1 MSIQYVYS
9 KWEKTNVLLHS
20 AALREYIPVT
30 KLFSHE
36 HLLLMLTEYGMVYV
50 KPVNG
55 TFGKGVMRVERLK
68 PANKG
73 FKYQLNTTIR
83 TFPTF
88 ELLYQ
93 SLVKKINGRRYLVQK
108 GIDLLRHKKR
118 RFDIRVMVQRNDH
131 NNWEATGIIGRLAH
145 PAKVVT
151 NYHNGGT
158 PMSFERLM
166 STHQSPTQKMIYAM
180 RLKQISLDIAKELEK
195 HYPGLKEL
203 GIDIAIDQQFRPW
216 ILEVNTKPDAFIFRK
231 LEDKTIFRK
240 IYKYAVS
247 YGRYKKK

>member
-1 MSIQYVYS
+1 LSSQCVYS

-20 AALREYIPVT
+20 AALREYIPAT
-30 KLFSHE
+30 KLFGHE
-36 HLLLMLTEYGMVYV
+36 NLLLMLTEYGMVYV

-55 TFGKGVMRVERLK
+55 TFGKGVMRVEKLRS
-68 PANKG
+68 PSKG
-73 FKYQLNTTIR
+73 YKYQLNTTIR

-88 ELLYQ
+88 ELLHQ
-93 SLVKKINGRRYLVQK
+93 SLVKKINGRRYLVQR

-118 RFDIRVMVQRNDH
+118 RFDIRVMIQRN
-131 NNWEATGIIGRLAH
+131 NNNHWEATGIIGRLAH
-145 PAKVVT
+145 PAKIVT

-158 PMSFERLM
+158 PMSFESLM
-166 STHQSPTQKMIYAM
+166 STHQSPTQKMVYAI

-195 HYPGLKEL
+195 HYPGIKEL
-203 GIDIAIDQQFRPW
+203 GIDIAIDQQMRPW

-240 IYKYAVS
+240 IYQYAVS

>member
-1 MSIQYVYS
+1 LSSQCVYS

-20 AALREYIPVT
+20 AALREYIPAT
-30 KLFSHE
+30 KLFGHE
-36 HLLLMLTEYGMVYV
+36 NLLLMLTEYGMVYV

-55 TFGKGVMRVERLK
+55 TFGKGVMRVEKLRS
-68 PANKG
+68 PSKG
-73 FKYQLNTTIR
+73 YKYQLNTTIR

-88 ELLYQ
+88 ELLHQ
-93 SLVKKINGRRYLVQK
+93 SLVKKINGRRYLVQR

-118 RFDIRVMVQRNDH
+118 RFDIRVMIQRN
-131 NNWEATGIIGRLAH
+131 NNNHWEATGIIGRLAH
-145 PAKVVT
+145 PAKIVT

-158 PMSFERLM
+158 PMSFESLM
-166 STHQSPTQKMIYAM
+166 STHQSPTQKMVYAI
-180 RLKQISLDIAKELEK
+180 RLKQISLDIAKELER
-195 HYPGLKEL
+195 HYPGIKEL
-203 GIDIAIDQQFRPW
+203 GIDIAIDQQMRPW

-240 IYKYAVS
+240 IYQYAVS

>member
-1 MSIQYVYS
+1 LSSQCVYS

-20 AALREYIPVT
+20 AALREYIPTT
-30 KLFSHE
+30 KLFSQE
-36 HLLLMLTEYGMVYV
+36 NLLLMLTEYGMVYV

-55 TFGKGVMRVERLK
+55 TFGKGVMRVEKLK
-68 PANKG
+68 PASKG
-73 FKYQLNTTIR
+73 YKYQLNTTIR

-88 ELLYQ
+88 ALLHQ
-93 SLVKKINGRRYLVQK
+93 SLNKKINGRRYLVQQ
-108 GIDLLRHKKR
+108 GIDLLRHNKR
-118 RFDIRVMVQRNDH
+118 RFDIRVMVQRNDSNH
-131 NNWEATGIIGRLAH
+131 WEATGIIGRLAH

-166 STHQSPTQKMIYAM
+166 STHQSPTQKMVYAI
-180 RLKQISLDIAKELEK
+180 RLKQISLEIARELTQ
-195 HYPGLKEL
+195 HYPGIKEL
-203 GIDIAIDQQFRPW
+203 GIDIAVDQQMKPW
-216 ILEVNTKPDAFIFRK
+216 ILEVNTRPDYFIFRK

-240 IYKYAVS
+240 IYQYAVS

>member
-1 MSIQYVYS
+1 MSIQLVYS

-20 AALREYIPVT
+20 PALREYIPLT
-30 KLFSHE
+30 KLFSKE
-36 HLLLMLTEYGMVYV
+36 NLQLMLEEYGMVYV

-55 TFGKGVMRVERLK
+55 TFGKGVMRVEQLK
-68 PANKG
+68 PAAKG
-73 FKYQLNTTIR
+73 YKYQLNTTIR
-83 TFPTF
+83 TFPTL
-88 ELLYQ
+88 ELLHQ
-93 SLVKKINGRRYLVQK
+93 SLVKKIKSRRYLVQR
-108 GIDLLRHKKR
+108 GIHLLRHNNR
-118 RFDIRVMVQRNDH
+118 RFDIRVMVQRNE
-131 NNWEATGIIGRLAH
+131 NNHWEATGIIGRLAH
-145 PAKVVT
+145 PGKVVT

-166 STHQSPTQKMIYAM
+166 SNHQSPTQKMIYAM

-195 HYPGLKEL
+195 HYPGIKEL
-203 GIDIAIDQQFRPW
+203 GIDIAVDQQQRPW

-231 LEDKTIFRK
+231 LEDKTMFRK